1 MGVQVLVATA
11 DDVSL
16 TLGNFKPARS
26 LELGA
31 VIIIVERRWVG

>member
-1 MGVQVLVATA
+1 MGGQVLVATA

-31 VIIIVERRWVG
+31 VIIIIEQHWVG